1 MIAVTTEAIDL
12 EAIYRYLESPH
23 AGGTVVFTGTVRD
36 LNDGKQVHF
45 LDFEA
50 YPEMAVKTMHEIADE
65 IRARW
70 PVTKVA
76 MIHRLGHC
84 EIGTAVVAVGVS
96 APHRDAAFLGC
107 RHGIDRLKEIVPIW
121 KRETFEGGE
130 AWLSNH
136 P

>member
-1 MIAVTTEAIDL
+1 MIVVSHDPIDL
-12 EAIYRYLESPH
+12 DGLYRALESPH

-36 LNDGKQVHF
+36 LNAGKQVHF

-50 YPEMAVKTMHEIADE
+50 YPEMAVHQMEAIADE

-70 PVTKVA
+70 EVTHVA
-76 MIHRLGHC
+76 MVHRLGHT
-84 EIGTAVVAVGVS
+84 EIGDMVVAIGVS
-96 APHRDAAFLGC
+96 APHRDAAFQGC
-107 RHGIDRLKEIVPIW
+107 RHGIDRLKEVVPIW